1 MLFTAYTGFMSSE
14 NKITLYLAI
23 SNEQKRSD
31 LEMAFM
37 TQYLDI
43 SVFSISDETE
53 FNQRLKLNPP
63 QLVVADVEFLKGNS
77 ILKDG
82 VSLKERAQ
90 TSYIVLGLH
99 PDKDEYLDEVMVG
112 KFQFFETELSE
123 DDWKVAIK
131 KAFKFSFDSNSATYI
146 MKNIKMGELLMKIG
160 DPAEKIYILKKGKLQ
175 AFQLNEQDQK
185 VILGEINP
193 GEFVGEMAYFNS
205 EPRSAS
211 VIALENSEL
220 VEIPLSSFDRVIYQ
234 KPAWAMKLIETLS
247 KRLKKFISK

>member
-1 MLFTAYTGFMSSE
+1 MSE
-14 NKITLYLAI
+14 VAKINLYLCI
-23 SNEQKRSD
+23 TNEQKRSD

-43 SVFSISDETE
+43 SVFTLTDFSDYQ
-53 FNQRLKLNPP
+53 QRLKLNPP
-63 QLVVADVEFLKGNS
+63 QLIIADTKFLIDNS

-82 VSLKERAQ
+82 VTTKERAQ
-90 TSYIVLGLH
+90 TSYIVLDVYPG
-99 PDKDEYLDEVMVG
+99 KDEFLDEMMVG
-112 KFQFFETELSE
+112 KFQFFETEPSE

-131 KAFKFSFDSNSATYI
+131 KAFKFSFDSGSANYV
-146 MKNIKMGELLMKIG
+146 MKNIKMGEMLMNVG

-175 AFQLNEQDQK
+175 AFQVNAQDQK
-185 VILGEINP
+185 IILGEINP

-205 EPRSAS
+205 EPRVAS

-220 VEIPLSSFDRVIYQ
+220 VEIPLTSFDRVIYQ

-247 KRLKKFISK
+247 KRLKKYITK

>member
-1 MLFTAYTGFMSSE
+1 MMSSE
-14 NKITLYLAI
+14 NKVTLYLAV

-37 TQYLDI
+37 TDYLDI
-43 SVFSISDETE
+43 SLFTLMDKAEYD
-53 FNQRLKLNPP
+53 QRLKLNPP
-63 QLVVADVEFLKGNS
+63 QLIITDVGFLQGNT

-82 VSLKERAQ
+82 VTVKERAQ
-90 TSYIVLGLH
+90 TSYIVLGAC
-99 PDKDEYLDEVMVG
+99 PEKDEFLDEMMVG
-112 KFQFFETELSE
+112 KFQFFETDPSE
-123 DDWKVAIK
+123 DEWKVAIK
-131 KAFKFSFDSNSATYI
+131 KAFKFSFDSSSASYT
-146 MKNIKMGELLMKIG
+146 MKNVKMGELLMKIG

-175 AFQLNEQDQK
+175 AFHLNAQDQK

-205 EPRSAS
+205 EPRAAS

-247 KRLKKFISK
+247 KRLKKYITAK